1 MARYS
6 AALLQATTTT
16 TFKSL
21 GVLWNNA
28 TPTARASIYEF
39 DLGQP
44 GALNTSTDCQVQYD
58 VSRITLTSAGAGAA
72 VTPTSLD
79 LADAATSF
87 SFMNAISTEFT
98 PIAAGTGLLQ
108 IPINQRGT
116 FRWRALDDGDNILIP
131 ATTLLG
137 ITTRALSSAY
147 TGTAMGSIHY
157 SQ

>member
-1 MARYS
+1 MPRYS
-6 AALLQATTTT
+6 AALLQATTSTS
-16 TFKSL
+16 FKGL
-21 GVLWNNA
+21 GVLWTNSG
-28 TPTARASIYEF
+28 TPRRGSIYEF

-72 VTPTSLD
+72 VTPASLD
-79 LADAATSF
+79 TADAATSF
-87 SFMNAISTEFT
+87 SYMNAISTEFT

-108 IPINQRGT
+108 IPMNQRGT
-116 FRWRALDDGDNILIP
+116 FRWRALDDGDNIIIP
-131 ATTLLG
+131 ATTLFG

-157 SQ
+157 QE